1 MPSLTGGTK
10 TQLAELK
17 IISCCESWYPAGQ
30 RVRGT
35 DKRAGGLQAE
45 YRRKAK
51 AVDVDIIGIDSSR
64 KGPVERRLEEYGDLL
79 GLCFGAWGEASEGV
93 HQLVQ
98 TLAES
103 SSRGYR

>member
-1 MPSLTGGTK
+1 M
-10 TQLAELK
+10 K

-35 DKRAGGLQAE
+35 DKRAGGLQAV
-45 YRRKAK
+45 YMRKARL
-51 AVDVDIIGIDSSR
+51 VDVDVIGVDCSR
-64 KGPVERRLEEYGDLL
+64 KGPVERKLEVYGDLL
-79 GLCFGAWGEASEGV
+79 GLCFGAWGEGSDGV

-103 SSRGYR
+103 RLKFQCLH